1 MSEANVEIVRRVIEA
16 GSRGDFD
23 TVLAL
28 HHPDWEGF
36 IPEEYPVAGTW
47 RGLDGVRGFAEE
59 WLDAWEEF
67 RVEPEEFMEGG
78 DAVMAKVHY
87 WGRGSGIEV
96 TDRWFYAYR
105 LRGGKIISWRPYT
118 DRAEALADLGLA
130 E

>member
-1 MSEANVEIVRRVIEA
+1 MSQENVEIVRRVIEA
-16 GSRGDFD
+16 GSQGDFD

-67 RVEPEEFMEGG
+67 RIEPEEFVEGG
-78 DAVMAKVHY
+78 DAVVVKVHY
-87 WGRGSGIEV
+87 WGRGRGSEV

-105 LRGGKIISWRPYT
+105 LRGGKIISWRPYA
-118 DRAEALADLGLA
+118 DRAEALAHLGLA